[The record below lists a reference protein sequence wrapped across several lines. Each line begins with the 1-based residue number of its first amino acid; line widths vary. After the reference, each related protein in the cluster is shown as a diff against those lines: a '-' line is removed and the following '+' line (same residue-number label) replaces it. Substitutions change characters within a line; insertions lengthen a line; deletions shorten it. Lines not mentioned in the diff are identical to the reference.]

1 MWPRKKSSAKA
12 EPETMLEQSLDP
24 TPEQAS
30 VVEEV
35 PKKEDLV
42 VDSHILSNP
51 ILPNIEEMKNYHS
64 IMTKSAK
71 TLISELKAEQLHFL
85 QEALNH
91 PKRMNLLFRAS

>member
-1 MWPRKKSSAKA
+1 MRKIIEEMIDLKERLYESF
-12 EPETMLEQSLDP
+12 
-24 TPEQAS
+24 
-30 VVEEV
+30 VRVEEV